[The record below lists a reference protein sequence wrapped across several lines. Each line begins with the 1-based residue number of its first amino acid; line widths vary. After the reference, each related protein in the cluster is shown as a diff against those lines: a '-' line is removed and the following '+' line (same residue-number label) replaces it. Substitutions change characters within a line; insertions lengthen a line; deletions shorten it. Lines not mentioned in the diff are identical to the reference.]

1 MEKYAYEMS
10 SLEADILEPPETPE
24 TPEPPEPPV
33 YAVVTAKKLNL
44 RELPTKSQ
52 EAKVIQILKEGDLV
66 LVSETSGEWARVFSE
81 NGIEGYVMREFIKE
95 E

>member
-10 SLEADILEPPETPE
+10 SLEGDILETPE

-52 EAKVIQILKEGDLV
+52 EAEVIQILKEGDLV
-66 LVSETSGEWARVFSE
+66 LVSETSGEWAKVFSE

>member
-1 MEKYAYEMS
+1 MENHAYEMG
-10 SLEADILEPPETPE
+10 SLEADILELPEQ
-24 TPEPPEPPV
+24 PV

-52 EAKVIQILKEGDLV
+52 EAKVIHILEEDDLV
-66 LVSETSGEWARVFSE
+66 LVSEVSGEWARVYSE